1 MPTAYWE
8 FAIPPILYK
17 YVRPERIQVIE
28 NCRVRFSQ
36 RAVFED
42 ERELQP
48 GYSSFGTEEE
58 ILRFVISK
66 GIQLDRRIPPN
77 ILAKLIAEHPGH
89 QEKAKQI
96 AERNIKSID
105 HLGIFC
111 LTEAPDNERMWAEYG
126 DNSKGFVL
134 AFDTTHASFAQ
145 LRTPGTFGKV
155 VYNDEPFG
163 TVLGALEREG
173 AGGLFRKRKKYD
185 FEAEWR
191 SIRLLK
197 RLEKFP
203 GDVYLSRFDPAGLRE
218 IIIRSGCPAEAEIL
232 QIISKDKR
240 YRQVS
245 VTIQEP
251 HPIET

>member
-1 MPTAYWE
+1 MKPWE
-8 FAIPPILYK
+8 YAVAPMLYK
-17 YVRPERIQVIE
+17 YLRPERTHILE

-48 GYSSFGTEEE
+48 GYASFGTEDE

-66 GIQLDRRIPPN
+66 GIQLDPRLPPN
-77 ILAKLIAEHPGH
+77 VLAKLIAENPRH
-89 QEKAKQI
+89 QERAKQV
-96 AERNIKSID
+96 AEQNIRSID

-111 LTEAPDNERMWAEYG
+111 LTEAPDNERMWREYA
-126 DNSKGFVL
+126 DNSRGFVL
-134 AFDTTHASFAQ
+134 AFDTAHPSFAQ

-155 VYNDEPFG
+155 EYNDEPFG

-173 AGGLFRKRKKYD
+173 ASGLFRKRNKYA

-197 RLEKFP
+197 ALEKFP
-203 GDVYLSRFDPAGLRE
+203 EEVYLSQFDPAGLRE
-218 IIIRSGCPAEAEIL
+218 IIIRSECPAEGAIREI
-232 QIISKDKR
+232 IAKDVR
-240 YRQVS
+240 YQHVG
-245 VTIQEP
+245 VTVQKPQE
-251 HPIET
+251 IKN